1 VGPGSQPGDTLTTTA
16 WPSLPVTEWHAT
28 RDTLQLW
35 TQIVGKIRLAHSP
48 LLNHWWNVPLYVTA
62 RGLTTSLMW
71 SDDGRGFQVDF
82 DLVDHRLDI
91 AVSDGSRRSVDLAPG
106 SVAHFYQDVVGRLA
120 ELGLDAEIW
129 TMPVEIEGAVPFE
142 DDVEHRSYERD
153 QVEAFWRLL
162 ISSTHVLN
170 EFRTTFVGKSSPVH
184 LFWGGLDLATTRFSG
199 RPAPRHVAGAP
210 HCGPHVMEEAYSQE
224 VSSFGYWPGGSE
236 EGFFYS
242 YAYPEPEGYR
252 DTPVSPAEAYYD
264 GDIGEFLLPY
274 KTVRTAADPRG
285 ILLAFLDS
293 AYQAAADRGGWDRA
307 SLERQTPSW
316 APNNVARAGPQASPS
331 GQP

>member
-1 VGPGSQPGDTLTTTA
+1 VGPGSQPGGLRTATA
-16 WPSLPVTEWHAT
+16 WPSLPVSEWHAT

-71 SDDGRGFQVDF
+71 SADGRGFQIDF
-82 DLVDHRLDI
+82 DFVDHQLEI
-91 AVSDGSRRSVDLAPG
+91 TVSDGNRRRVALAPRSVAD
-106 SVAHFYQDVVGRLA
+106 FYHEVVGRLA
-120 ELGLDAEIW
+120 DLDLDTAIW
-129 TMPVEIEGAVPFE
+129 TMPVEIEGAVPFDS
-142 DDVEHRSYERD
+142 DDEHRSYD
-153 QVEAFWRLL
+153 SHQVESFWRLL
-162 ISSTHVLN
+162 INSTHVLN

-224 VSSFGYWPGGSE
+224 VSSFGYWPGGAE

-252 DTPVSPAEAYYD
+252 DYPVSPVEAYYD
-264 GDIGEFLLPY
+264 GDVGEFLLPY
-274 KTVRTAADPRG
+274 QTVRTADDPRAV
-285 ILLAFLDS
+285 LLSFLTS
-293 AYQAAADRGGWDRA
+293 AYQAAAERGGWDRVA
-307 SLERQTPSW
+307 LERKTPSW
-316 APNNVARAGPQASPS
+316 APDNVARTGSLSAP
-331 GQP
+331 

>member
-1 VGPGSQPGDTLTTTA
+1 VTPGSQPGDTLITTT
-16 WPSLPVTEWHAT
+16 WPSLPVTEWHGT

-71 SDDGRGFQVDF
+71 ADDGRGFQIDF

-91 AVSDGSRRSVDLAPG
+91 AVSDGRRGHIDLAPR
-106 SVAHFYQDVVGRLA
+106 SVADFYREMVARLA
-120 ELGLDAEIW
+120 ELGLDTEIW

-142 DDVEHRSYERD
+142 DDVEHRSYDRH
-153 QVEAFWRLL
+153 QVEAFWGLL
-162 ISSTHVLN
+162 ISASQVLN

-224 VSSFGYWPGGSE
+224 VSSFGYWPGGTE

-252 DTPVSPAEAYYD
+252 DTPVSPTEAYYD
-264 GDIGEFLLPY
+264 GDVGEFLLPY
-274 KTVRTAADPRG
+274 KTVRTADDPRG
-285 ILLAFLDS
+285 VLLSFLTS
-293 AYQAAADRGGWDRA
+293 AYEAAAVRGGWDRA
-307 SLERQTPSW
+307 LLERKTPSW
-316 APNNVARAGPQASPS
+316 AHNSAARAAATSGPKDRR
-331 GQP
+331 